1 MNTCHCWT
9 TMKNKMQTAY
19 PQSVFQTTSAETIYV
34 ADFTERTDSKRKVEI
49 HASLPT
55 VPDGGENMD
64 CLKLNN
70 KQPLSLDFCLFDDH
84 QFKDEEG
91 KDISHCECCFFPTLN
106 AEGSFVAFVEIKDCK
121 AKSVSQYRNKAKEQ
135 ILSTVQMFKSSDIII
150 DKQRI
155 YGILSFPR
163 RKKMLFNDFPY
174 RDIFEETRWVK
185 EYGIHLLASNEV
197 IIESDARIHVPNL

>member
-1 MNTCHCWT
+1 
-9 TMKNKMQTAY
+9 MKNKIQTAY
-19 PQSVFQTTSAETIYV
+19 PESVFQTTSAETIYV
-34 ADFTERTDSKRKVEI
+34 ADFTERTKSNRKVKI
-49 HASLPT
+49 HMSLPS
-55 VPDGGENMD
+55 VPDGDENMD

-70 KQPLSLDFCLFDDH
+70 KQPVSLDFSLFEDH

-106 AEGSFVAFVEIKDCK
+106 NERSFVAFVEIKDCK

-135 ILSTVQMFKSSDIII
+135 ILSTVQMFKSSDLII
-150 DKQRI
+150 DKQRV

-185 EYGIHLLASNEV
+185 DYGIRLIASNEV
-197 IIESDARIHVPNL
+197 DIESDARIHIPNL

>member
-1 MNTCHCWT
+1 MNTFHCWT
-9 TMKNKMQTAY
+9 TMKNKIQTAY
-19 PQSVFQTTSAETIYV
+19 PESVFQTTSAETIYV
-34 ADFTERTDSKRKVEI
+34 ADFTERTKSNRKVEI
-49 HASLPT
+49 HMSLPS
-55 VPDGGENMD
+55 VPDGDENMD

-70 KQPLSLDFCLFDDH
+70 KQPVSLDFSLFEDH

-106 AEGSFVAFVEIKDCK
+106 NERSFVAFVEIKDCK

-135 ILSTVQMFKSSDIII
+135 ILSTVQMFKSSDLII
-150 DKQRI
+150 DKQRV

-185 EYGIHLLASNEV
+185 DYGIRLIASNEV
-197 IIESDARIHVPNL
+197 DIESDARIHIPNL